1 MPALVITLFVG
12 KNDEWMFDQTE
23 SNHNVGN
30 WSSRKGRKTRERGA
44 EEEQERC
51 QQPQNRNWDSVRD
64 VSAALDGSEAGI
76 LFSLWLLPWR
86 GYFISCFFPSSQK
99 GKKKK
104 NKWQKKFPLA
114 FLFGFLMT
122 QIGLQRATSL
132 YRNGIKCSLSQL
144 LVGLVSSYRY
154 DEEAVDLVTADS
166 EASSLHEAIQ
176 TKKLD
181 EDHVLWIICTRNV
194 HQLRATFECYK
205 KKYGNT
211 IDKVS
216 PQRICSFIS
225 CLIFILF

>member
-1 MPALVITLFVG
+1 
-12 KNDEWMFDQTE
+12 
-23 SNHNVGN
+23 
-30 WSSRKGRKTRERGA
+30 
-44 EEEQERC
+44 
-51 QQPQNRNWDSVRD
+51 
-64 VSAALDGSEAGI
+64 
-76 LFSLWLLPWR
+76 
-86 GYFISCFFPSSQK
+86 
-99 GKKKK
+99 
-104 NKWQKKFPLA
+104 
-114 FLFGFLMT
+114 MT
-122 QIGLQRATSL
+122 QIGLQRVMSL

-154 DEEAVDLVTADS
+154 DEEAVDLLTADS

-225 CLIFILF
+225 CLILFYFNLFIYFVWTGHQEQWDW